1 MGTWPLETKAI
12 LEALTPSKEYL
23 FTDPLCWAPQLLPQT
38 PPQWAKVGS
47 IGETIVKLSK
57 QVK

>member
-1 MGTWPLETKAI
+1 VGTWPLETKAI

-23 FTDPLCWAPQLLPQT
+23 FTDPLCRVPQT

-47 IGETIVKLSK
+47 MAENMVKLSK